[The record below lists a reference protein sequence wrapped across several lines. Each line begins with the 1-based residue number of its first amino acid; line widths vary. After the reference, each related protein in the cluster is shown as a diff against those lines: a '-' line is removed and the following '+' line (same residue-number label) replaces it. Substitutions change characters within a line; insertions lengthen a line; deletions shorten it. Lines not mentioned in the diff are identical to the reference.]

1 MAKITVYE
9 TFSTSDIDALLDAG
23 IAVSLAFDAS
33 HPKEVKSVHLELLI
47 DASHEAIRV
56 LQMRHNGTYIKL
68 KGALMHGEG
77 VHKLECHH
85 FDQDIVDGSPKS
97 YEIRQN
103 RAFVRHG
110 DIGTVIQDIGWW

>member
-9 TFSTSDIDALLDAG
+9 LFTRSDIEALLDAG

-33 HPKEVKSVHLELLI
+33 HPKDVKSVHLELLI
-47 DASHEAIRV
+47 DARRESISLLRS
-56 LQMRHNGTYIKL
+56 RHNSTYIKL

-97 YEIRQN
+97 YDIRQN

-110 DIGTVIQDIGWW
+110 EIGTVIQDIGWW